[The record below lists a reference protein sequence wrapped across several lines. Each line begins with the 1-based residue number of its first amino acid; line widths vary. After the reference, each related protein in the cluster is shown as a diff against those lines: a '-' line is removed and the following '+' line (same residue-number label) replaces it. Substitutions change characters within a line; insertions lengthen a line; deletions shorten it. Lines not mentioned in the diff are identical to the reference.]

1 MTNVAILGAGD
12 LGGAVAHALTARG
25 RIRDLSLIDES
36 ASVAAGK
43 ALDLMQ
49 SSPIDRVDVH
59 VGSAADPLAAAG
71 AKVIVL
77 ADIAGKGE
85 WQGEAGLALLDRL
98 LRAGS
103 QATFVFAGA
112 TQVPLMTAAVR
123 ELNLPAVRVVATA
136 GSAAVGSVRALV
148 GLDLDGSGA
157 SVSIVV
163 SGCPPKSIIA
173 WSSATAD
180 GAPIADRLPAHRQ
193 LAIRQ
198 ALGTFWPPTPRAIA
212 APTSRVVEALV
223 LGSRQLHQAVTVL
236 DGEFGRRG
244 GAAMLPLRLA
254 HGRVAARVVPAFSP
268 QELTAV
274 VNAIA
279 G

>member
-1 MTNVAILGAGD
+1 MSNVAILGAGD
-12 LGGAVAHALTARG
+12 LGGAITHALVARG
-25 RIRDLSLIDES
+25 RVRDLGLVDDNGN
-36 ASVAAGK
+36 VAAGK

-49 SSPIDRVDVH
+49 SAPIDRVDVRID
-59 VGSAADPLAAAG
+59 SAADPLAAAG

-77 ADIAGKGE
+77 ADPAGKGE
-85 WQGEAGLALLDRL
+85 WQGESGLAIVQRL

-112 TQVPLMTAAVR
+112 TQVPLMTTAVR
-123 ELNLPAVRVVATA
+123 ELNLPANRAIATA

-148 GLDLDGSGA
+148 GLELDGAGA

-180 GAPIADRLPAHRQ
+180 GAPIGDRVPAHRQ
-193 LAIRQ
+193 LAVRQ
-198 ALGTFWPPTPRAIA
+198 ALATFWPPTPRAIA
-212 APTSRVVEALV
+212 APTARVIEALMH
-223 LGSRQLHQAVTVL
+223 GSRQLHQAVTVL

-244 GAAMLPLRLA
+244 GAAMLPLRVA

>member
-1 MTNVAILGAGD
+1 MSSVAILGAGD
-12 LGGAVAHALTARG
+12 LGGAIAHALAGRG
-25 RIRDLSLIDES
+25 RVREVTIVDDQ
-36 ASVAAGK
+36 AGVAAGK

-49 SSPIDRVDVH
+49 ASPIDRVDVRI
-59 VGSAADPLAAAG
+59 GSAGDLLAAAG

-77 ADIAGKGE
+77 ADAVATGE
-85 WQGEAGLALLDRL
+85 WHGEAALALVDRL

-112 TQVPLMTAAVR
+112 KQVSLMTAAVR
-123 ELNLPAVRVVATA
+123 EVKLAADRAVATA
-136 GSAAVGSVRALV
+136 ASATVGSVRTLV

-157 SVSIVV
+157 GVSIVV

-180 GAPIADRLPAHRQ
+180 GAPLGDRVPAHRQ

-198 ALGTFWPPTPRAIA
+198 TLGTLWPPTPRAVA
-212 APTSRVVEALV
+212 APTARIVEALV
-223 LGSRQLHQAVTVL
+223 EGSRHLHQAVTVL

-244 GAAMLPLRLA
+244 GAAMLPLRFA
-254 HGRVAARVVPAFSP
+254 HGRIAARVVPALSP
-268 QELTAV
+268 QELTATI
-274 VNAIA
+274 NAIFD
-279 G
+279 